1 MEQAPIHG
9 LAGLANIGNTCY
21 ANSVLQATRAIPLW
35 SQLMDRAVPSDEA
48 DETSRKVFLA
58 YQDIIRTLWSTQA
71 VKGAIC
77 RPMAFWK
84 ELRESVVDTVY
95 ESFRQAIPHDAH
107 EFLIYLLDQCH
118 EALKVK
124 APAPAV
130 KPDLYGQLGGWTSP
144 VVEQL
149 FGWDRVECRCE
160 ACDRASVRYEPF
172 NMLKV
177 GITEGATGLAELVHN
192 ERKPETLDDYVCEG
206 CTTRTKATIRRT
218 LHRLPKTLFYVLRR
232 FTADGRKDMSTIT
245 YDGTPV
251 DFSELFE
258 PGTEAPKQ
266 LYRPIAT
273 IDHIGSHMGGHY
285 VSQIYHPLIH
295 KWFIFDDERSHP
307 IENTP
312 HFGPMTYIIVL
323 SATVSEAEAPTQQ

>member
-1 MEQAPIHG
+1 MEETVVPPAHG
-9 LAGLANIGNTCY
+9 LAGLQNIGNTCY

-35 SQLMDRAVPSDEA
+35 SQLMDRAEPSPDA

-71 VKGAIC
+71 VRGAVC

-84 ELRESVVDTVY
+84 EFRESVVDTVY

-118 EALKVK
+118 EALKVR
-124 APAPAV
+124 APDHPE
-130 KPDLYGQLGGWTSP
+130 LYGQLGGWTSP

-160 ACDRASVRYEPF
+160 DCGHKSVRYEPF

-177 GITEGATGLAELVHN
+177 GITEGAAGLVELVKH
-192 ERKPETLDDYVCEG
+192 ERKPETLDDYVCET
-206 CTTRTKATIRRT
+206 CSPTRTKATIRRT

-232 FTADGRKDMSTIT
+232 FTHDGRKDNSTIT
-245 YDGTPV
+245 YDGAPV
-251 DFSELFE
+251 DFDELFE
-258 PGTEAPKQ
+258 PGTRATLSQ
-266 LYRPIAT
+266 YRPIAT
-273 IDHIGSHMGGHY
+273 IDHMGSHMGGHY
-285 VSQIYHPLIH
+285 IAQIYHPLLH
-295 KWFIFDDERSHP
+295 KWFIFDDEQSHP
-307 IENTP
+307 IGATP

-323 SATVSEAEAPTQQ
+323 SAEAETEAAA